1 MNMGQLAYETAED
14 QHYTNPR
21 TTHCLKQ
28 GPVINVQV
36 KNRFFTRPRLQE
48 SLTQPFFPFV

>member
-1 MNMGQLAYETAED
+1 MGQLAYETAED